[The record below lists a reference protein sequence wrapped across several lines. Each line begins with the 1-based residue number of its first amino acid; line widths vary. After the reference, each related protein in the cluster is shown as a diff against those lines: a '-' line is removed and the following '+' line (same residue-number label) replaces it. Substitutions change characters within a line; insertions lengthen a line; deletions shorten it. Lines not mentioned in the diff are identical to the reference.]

1 MALTEKSRATLFQGL
16 SRIIDE
22 EAVEEMLSY
31 FPARDVEE
39 SVTKEFLR
47 AELAELEM
55 RLSESLRSELQS
67 EVGSFRGEVQE
78 LRGEFRSELQSE
90 VGSLRSELQSEVGSL
105 RSELQSEVGSLR
117 SELQSEVG
125 SLRSEMRAM
134 RSELRD
140 EMRRTVLINIGTLV
154 AFAAVIIT
162 AVRI

>member
-1 MALTEKSRATLFQGL
+1 MALTEKSRSALYLGL
-16 SRIIDE
+16 SHVIDE

-55 RLSESLRSELQS
+55 RLSESLRSELHS
-67 EVGSFRGEVQE
+67 EVGALRGEVQE
-78 LRGEFRSELQSE
+78 LRGVFRSELQSE

-162 AVRI
+162 SVRI

>member
-1 MALTEKSRATLFQGL
+1 MALTEKSRSALYLGL
-16 SRIIDE
+16 SHVIDE

-55 RLSESLRSELQS
+55 RLSE
-67 EVGSFRGEVQE
+67 
-78 LRGEFRSELQSE
+78 
-90 VGSLRSELQSEVGSL
+90 SLRSELQSEVGSL

>member
-1 MALTEKSRATLFQGL
+1 MALTEKSRSALYLGL
-16 SRIIDE
+16 SHVIDE

-55 RLSESLRSELQS
+55 RLSE
-67 EVGSFRGEVQE
+67 
-78 LRGEFRSELQSE
+78 
-90 VGSLRSELQSEVGSL
+90 SL

>member
-1 MALTEKSRATLFQGL
+1 MALTEKSRSALYLGL
-16 SRIIDE
+16 SHVIDE

-55 RLSESLRSELQS
+55 RLSESLRSELHS
-67 EVGSFRGEVQE
+67 EVGALRGEVQE
-78 LRGEFRSELQSE
+78 LRGVF
-90 VGSLRSELQSEVGSL
+90 

>member
-1 MALTEKSRATLFQGL
+1 MALTEKSRSALYLGL
-16 SRIIDE
+16 SHVIDE

-55 RLSESLRSELQS
+55 RLSESLRSELHS
-67 EVGSFRGEVQE
+67 EVGALRGEVQE
-78 LRGEFRSELQSE
+78 LRGEF
-90 VGSLRSELQSEVGSL
+90 

-154 AFAAVIIT
+154 AFAAVI
-162 AVRI
+162 

>member
-1 MALTEKSRATLFQGL
+1 MALTEKSRSALYLGL
-16 SRIIDE
+16 SHVIDE

-55 RLSESLRSELQS
+55 RLSESLRSELHS
-67 EVGSFRGEVQE
+67 EVGALRGEVQE

-105 RSELQSEVGSLR
+105 RSE
-117 SELQSEVG
+117 
-125 SLRSEMRAM
+125 MRAM
-134 RSELRD
+134 RSERRD

>member
-1 MALTEKSRATLFQGL
+1 MAVGVSPYDVSTSPPSLVIVTERQPAMAGGRHGVDEDMALTEKSRSALYLGL
-16 SRIIDE
+16 SHVIDE

-67 EVGSFRGEVQE
+67 EVGSLRGEVQE

-90 VGSLRSELQSEVGSL
+90 VGSLRSELQSDPDIAAG
-105 RSELQSEVGSLR
+105 
-117 SELQSEVG
+117 
-125 SLRSEMRAM
+125 
-134 RSELRD
+134 
-140 EMRRTVLINIGTLV
+140 V
-154 AFAAVIIT
+154 AD
-162 AVRI
+162 R

>member
-1 MALTEKSRATLFQGL
+1 MALTEKSRSALYLGL
-16 SRIIDE
+16 SHVIDE

-55 RLSESLRSELQS
+55 RLSESLRSELHS
-67 EVGSFRGEVQE
+67 EVGALRGEVQE
-78 LRGEFRSELQSE
+78 LRGEF
-90 VGSLRSELQSEVGSL
+90 

-154 AFAAVIIT
+154 AFAAVIVT

>member
-1 MALTEKSRATLFQGL
+1 MALTEKSRSALYLGL
-16 SRIIDE
+16 SHVIDE

-55 RLSESLRSELQS
+55 RLSESLRSELHS
-67 EVGSFRGEVQE
+67 EVGA
-78 LRGEFRSELQSE
+78 
-90 VGSLRSELQSEVGSL
+90 
-105 RSELQSEVGSLR
+105 
-117 SELQSEVG
+117 
-125 SLRSEMRAM
+125 LRSEMGAM
-134 RSELRD
+134 RGELRD

>member
-1 MALTEKSRATLFQGL
+1 MALTEKSRSALYLGL
-16 SRIIDE
+16 SHVIDE

-67 EVGSFRGEVQE
+67 EVGSLRGEVQE
-78 LRGEFRSELQSE
+78 LRGEF
-90 VGSLRSELQSEVGSL
+90 

>member
-1 MALTEKSRATLFQGL
+1 MALTEKSRSALYLGL
-16 SRIIDE
+16 SHVIDE

-55 RLSESLRSELQS
+55 RLSESLRSELHS
-67 EVGSFRGEVQE
+67 EVGALRGEVQE
-78 LRGEFRSELQSE
+78 LRGEF
-90 VGSLRSELQSEVGSL
+90 

-162 AVRI
+162 SVRI

>member
-1 MALTEKSRATLFQGL
+1 MALTEKSRSALYLGL
-16 SRIIDE
+16 SHVIDE

-55 RLSESLRSELQS
+55 RLSESLRSELHS
-67 EVGSFRGEVQE
+67 EVGALRGEVQE
-78 LRGEFRSELQSE
+78 LRGEF
-90 VGSLRSELQSEVGSL
+90 

>member
-1 MALTEKSRATLFQGL
+1 TERQLAMAGGRHGVDEDMALTEKSRSALYLGL
-16 SRIIDE
+16 SHVIDE

-67 EVGSFRGEVQE
+67 EVGSLRGEVQE

-90 VGSLRSELQSEVGSL
+90 VGSLRSELQS
-105 RSELQSEVGSLR
+105 
-117 SELQSEVG
+117 
-125 SLRSEMRAM
+125 
-134 RSELRD
+134 D
-140 EMRRTVLINIGTLV
+140 PDI
-154 AFAAVIIT
+154 AV
-162 AVRI
+162 

>member
-1 MALTEKSRATLFQGL
+1 MALTEKSRSALYLGL
-16 SRIIDE
+16 SHVIDE

-67 EVGSFRGEVQE
+67 EVGALRGEVQE
-78 LRGEFRSELQSE
+78 LRGVF
-90 VGSLRSELQSEVGSL
+90 

-140 EMRRTVLINIGTLV
+140 EVRRTVLINIGTLV

-162 AVRI
+162 SVRI

>member
-1 MALTEKSRATLFQGL
+1 MTEKSRSALYLGL
-16 SRIIDE
+16 SHVIDE

-55 RLSESLRSELQS
+55 RLSESLRSELHS
-67 EVGSFRGEVQE
+67 EVGALRGEVQE
-78 LRGEFRSELQSE
+78 LRGVF
-90 VGSLRSELQSEVGSL
+90 
-105 RSELQSEVGSLR
+105 R

-140 EMRRTVLINIGTLV
+140 EVRRTVLINIGTLV

>member
-1 MALTEKSRATLFQGL
+1 MALTEKSRSALYLGL
-16 SRIIDE
+16 SHVIDE

-67 EVGSFRGEVQE
+67 EVGALRGEVQE
-78 LRGEFRSELQSE
+78 LRGVF
-90 VGSLRSELQSEVGSL
+90 

-162 AVRI
+162 SVRI

>member
-1 MALTEKSRATLFQGL
+1 MALTEKSRSALYLGL
-16 SRIIDE
+16 SHVIDE

-55 RLSESLRSELQS
+55 RLSESLRSELHS
-67 EVGSFRGEVQE
+67 EVGALRGEVQE
-78 LRGEFRSELQSE
+78 LRGVF
-90 VGSLRSELQSEVGSL
+90 RSELQSEVGSL

-140 EMRRTVLINIGTLV
+140 EVRRTVLINIGTLV

>member
-1 MALTEKSRATLFQGL
+1 MALTEKNRSALYLGL
-16 SRIIDE
+16 SHVIDE

-55 RLSESLRSELQS
+55 RLSESLRSELHS
-67 EVGSFRGEVQE
+67 EVGALRGEVQE
-78 LRGEFRSELQSE
+78 LRGEF
-90 VGSLRSELQSEVGSL
+90 